1 MTIGWRAEEGK
12 IRRENQLPLVTD
24 LMGEMRLGLG
34 KRTGKLVNKMVIL
47 RCLRNN

>member
-1 MTIGWRAEEGK
+1 M
-12 IRRENQLPLVTD
+12 VTD

-47 RCLRNN
+47 RKPVEQLSRYVPWAVVSS

>member
-1 MTIGWRAEEGK
+1 MDGELKKEKLGGRT
-12 IRRENQLPLVTD
+12 NQLPLVTD

-47 RCLRNN
+47 RCLWNN